1 MVCVLFFQKWRIE
14 FELKREV
21 RGGRLWVFRWG
32 SEADQERNKCFLR
45 IVYIMSKS
53 GKKVDVWRPSIATQ
67 PFRAKIAAKGSHAER
82 FQSAVDRA
90 VQETMRAKEI
100 KREYSPIPRSKG
112 GRRRTLKRGG
122 KYCKKYG
129 RRKSKKCGC
138 SMFSF
143 R

>member
-1 MVCVLFFQKWRIE
+1 M
-14 FELKREV
+14 LKR
-21 RGGRLWVFRWG
+21 G
-32 SEADQERNKCFLR
+32 NK
-45 IVYIMSKS
+45 VYM
-53 GKKVDVWRPSIATQ
+53 P
-67 PFRAKIAAKGSHAER
+67 PNPLNNFRAKIAATGSHAER

-100 KREYSPIPRSKG
+100 KRSLSPKRSKG

-129 RRKSKKCGC
+129 GRKSKKCGC
-138 SMFSF
+138 SLFSF

>member
-1 MVCVLFFQKWRIE
+1 M
-14 FELKREV
+14 LKR
-21 RGGRLWVFRWG
+21 G
-32 SEADQERNKCFLR
+32 NK
-45 IVYIMSKS
+45 VYI
-53 GKKVDVWRPSIATQ
+53 PPNPLNT
-67 PFRAKIAAKGSHAER
+67 FRAKIAAKGSHAERFQSLADLEVQNKR

-100 KREYSPIPRSKG
+100 KREYSPNPRSKG

-129 RRKSKKCGC
+129 GRKSKKCGC

>member
-1 MVCVLFFQKWRIE
+1 M
-14 FELKREV
+14 LKR
-21 RGGRLWVFRWG
+21 G
-32 SEADQERNKCFLR
+32 NK
-45 IVYIMSKS
+45 VYM
-53 GKKVDVWRPSIATQ
+53 P
-67 PFRAKIAAKGSHAER
+67 PNPLNNFRAKIAAKGSHAER

-100 KREYSPIPRSKG
+100 KREYSPSKG

-129 RRKSKKCGC
+129 GRKSKKCGC
-138 SMFSF
+138 SLFSF

>member
-1 MVCVLFFQKWRIE
+1 M
-14 FELKREV
+14 LKR
-21 RGGRLWVFRWG
+21 G
-32 SEADQERNKCFLR
+32 NK
-45 IVYIMSKS
+45 VYI
-53 GKKVDVWRPSIATQ
+53 PPNPLNT
-67 PFRAKIAAKGSHAER
+67 FRAKVAAKGSHAER

-90 VQETMRAKEI
+90 VQETMRANEI
-100 KREYSPIPRSKG
+100 KREYSPNPRSKG

-129 RRKSKKCGC
+129 GRKSKKCGC

>member
-1 MVCVLFFQKWRIE
+1 M
-14 FELKREV
+14 LKR
-21 RGGRLWVFRWG
+21 G
-32 SEADQERNKCFLR
+32 NK
-45 IVYIMSKS
+45 VYI
-53 GKKVDVWRPSIATQ
+53 PPNPLNT
-67 PFRAKIAAKGSHAER
+67 FRAKIAAKGSQAER

-100 KREYSPIPRSKG
+100 KREYSPNPRSKG

-129 RRKSKKCGC
+129 GRKSKKCGC